1 MGGGSF
7 YSAYPS
13 ASTKMV
19 LGALAT
25 RQGLESLAAE
35 SASLGPE
42 EFKARYE
49 QFLVE
54 VQAHL

>member
-1 MGGGSF
+1 
-7 YSAYPS
+7 
-13 ASTKMV
+13 MV

-25 RQGLESLAAE
+25 RQGLMRLAAE
-35 SASLGPE
+35 SASSSDPD